1 MRQSEARYDVLD
13 VKDAVVEWFDKRV
26 HGKSGY
32 NIIAIAGDVVVEL
45 DEEWDES
52 DVEAAKNDMI
62 DNNIPVYATRGTR
75 QIRIGE
81 N

>member
-1 MRQSEARYDVLD
+1 MELTEANYDVHK
-13 VKDAVVEWFDKRV
+13 VKDAVEAWFDSRV
-26 HGKSGY
+26 HGKDGY

-45 DEEWDES
+45 DDEWDKS

-75 QIRIGE
+75 QIRIGM
-81 N
+81 